1 MAARASLLAFTIA
14 SVTAIELTIKY
25 PRYTLSHLTGECAV
39 GANCL
44 LRECNEQNRVVL
56 DGVEQEDTP
65 DFAEYC
71 DPYGTSWC
79 EVAADGRFRAHQ
91 EVKDA
96 HATNDAC
103 TAAGEWVT
111 SEGTSIA
118 ACGVWGH
125 ETHCS
130 TFDMPFPSPTRCE
143 QYCGAAACA
152 AILFGPCKQWGGS
165 LQRYEECDPR
175 PEECSSGWEECDPSR
190 EPSTMDL
197 GQGAATVT
205 EGLGLICADAD
216 TTTGASAC
224 VDYLDTFLSTTKI
237 INFQPRLVR
246 PLASLR
252 NVCLFTQQCSGVCP
266 AALCTDMIE
275 GRCYDGNCV
284 ITDYG
289 EACADGCVNFIDGRG
304 RRQLTNMGIDNRPD
318 NSEPGMV
325 NVRQECDAHRTWTT
339 FLIVIVV
346 VGVVVLL
353 GTVGGIV
360 GCLFCCGCI
369 KKRTAR
375 TSADAVTA

>member
-25 PRYTLSHLTGECAV
+25 PSYTLSHLTGECAV

-152 AILFGPCKQWGGS
+152 AILFGPCKRWRGS
-165 LQRYEECDPR
+165 LQRYEECDP
-175 PEECSSGWEECDPSR
+175 SYWENDPGG
-190 EPSTMDL
+190 EP
-197 GQGAATVT
+197 ATIEFASET
-205 EGLGLICADAD
+205 EGLELVCADAD
-216 TTTGASAC
+216 TTTGASVC
-224 VDYLDTFLSTTKI
+224 VDYLDTFLTTTKI
-237 INFQPRLVR
+237 INFQPQLAR
-246 PLASLR
+246 PFASLR

-266 AALCTDMIE
+266 SALCTDMTE

-284 ITDYG
+284 IADYG
-289 EACADGCVNFIDGRG
+289 ATCADSCVNFLETEHTGSWD
-304 RRQLTNMGIDNRPD
+304 RRQLAGGFID
-318 NSEPGMV
+318 NSEPGML

-339 FLIVIVV
+339 ILIVIVV
-346 VGVVVLL
+346 VGVVAVL
-353 GTVGGIV
+353 GTIGAII

-369 KKRTAR
+369 KRKK
-375 TSADAVTA
+375 AVSV